1 MKKTFVLIIAT
12 MTMMVSFAQS
22 EKFVKAMESRLSTL
36 DSNTTA
42 DQWKDAAN
50 GFERIADAEKTQW
63 LPYYYAA
70 YCQVMAGTYS
80 LPMDGSFGDNSSITD
95 PAADKAEQLLNK
107 AESLTTANTETWC
120 VRKMIHGLRMMGNAM
135 SRYMTEGPKADAALS
150 TAKQMNPA
158 NPRVYILEGQD
169 KFYTPEQFG
178 GSKEEAKKL
187 FEKAKELFMTS
198 KPASMTPPSAMPTP
212 ATLPVITPPSTPP
225 LINRKAM
232 KAIPKTPA
240 T

>member
-36 DSNTTA
+36 DSNRTP

-50 GFERIADAEKTQW
+50 GFERIAEAEKTQW

-198 KPASMTPPSAMPTP
+198 KPASSIEPQWGMGQVMYFLSQY
-212 ATLPVITPPSTPP
+212 
-225 LINRKAM
+225 K
-232 KAIPKTPA
+232 
-240 T
+240 